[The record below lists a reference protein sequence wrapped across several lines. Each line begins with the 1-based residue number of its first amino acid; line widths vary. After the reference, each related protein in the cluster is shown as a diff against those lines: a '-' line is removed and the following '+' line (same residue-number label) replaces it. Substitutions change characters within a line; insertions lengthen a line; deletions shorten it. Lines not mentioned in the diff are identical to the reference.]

1 MGKFIMGRELDAV
14 SKIQKI
20 LDSISPREKNKTG
33 DVYLNIIQNEFIKI
47 DGRIDIPKIP
57 VKELDYPL
65 SAVIVEKLSPFIPEF
80 LYGSKLLERRIPPSE
95 QHYLQFVK
103 SVRGRAVEFTHMFK
117 IDLKFGGDS
126 SAIIEKGGTEF
137 YPSFF
142 TDRIYYK
149 SRLVPGAFKPDQSLN
164 DLNTL
169 RLMDANRVDSEGFFY
184 SFAVF
189 EDIRVRETSK
199 RLSDLLRSGI
209 FKIST
214 DIYPFV
220 VYDYFTG
227 CLNIPFPSYDQIE
240 EAVSIFEP
248 AFLYIY
254 SSYKNVDGIL
264 DPGSVGDLF
273 SDELEYT
280 DSGLALRPPYIKRL
294 RKYFSRYA
302 LYQDD
307 ELALK
312 GWRRF
317 IIDNA

>member
-1 MGKFIMGRELDAV
+1 VRELDAV

-33 DVYLNIIQNEFIKI
+33 DIYLNIIQNEFIKI
-47 DGRIDIPKIP
+47 DGRIDIPKIS
-57 VKELDYPL
+57 VNELDYRS
-65 SAVIVEKLSPFIPEF
+65 SAGIVEKMSPFIPEF
-80 LYGSKLLERRIPPSE
+80 LFKSKLLERRIPPSD
-95 QHYLQFVK
+95 QHFFQFIK
-103 SVRGRAVEFTHMFK
+103 SVRGRALEFTHMFK
-117 IDLKFGGDS
+117 IDIKFGGDS
-126 SAIIEKGGTEF
+126 STIIEKGGTEF
-137 YPSFF
+137 YPSYF
-142 TDRIYYK
+142 TDRIYFK
-149 SRLVPGAFKPDQSLN
+149 SRLIPGTVTQHPGRSE
-164 DLNTL
+164 LNTL

-189 EDIRVRETSK
+189 EDIKARETSK
-199 RLSDLLRSGI
+199 KLSDFLGSDM

-227 CLNIPFPSYDQIE
+227 CLNIPCPSYDQIE
-240 EAVSIFEP
+240 EAVSVFEP

-254 SSYKNVDGIL
+254 SFYKNVDGIL
-264 DPGSVGDLF
+264 GPGSIGEIF

-280 DSGLALRPPYIKRL
+280 DQGLVLTPSYRERL

-307 ELALK
+307 DLALK

-317 IIDNA
+317 IIDEA